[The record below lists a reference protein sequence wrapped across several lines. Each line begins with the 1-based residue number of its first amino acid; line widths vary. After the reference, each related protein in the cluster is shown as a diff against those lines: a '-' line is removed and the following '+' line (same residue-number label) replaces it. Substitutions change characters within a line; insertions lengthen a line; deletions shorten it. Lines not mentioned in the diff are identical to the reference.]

1 MIGIHSSVQPKPPFW
16 FRPDTQ
22 TETQYLAVTFG
33 QYRNLPKLYN
43 LELESVIFLH
53 ATQSWFRLPLPK
65 PGFGHTL
72 IHRYRISFGNK
83 FDKNKQDKKNK
94 TDK

>member
-1 MIGIHSSVQPKPPFW
+1 MNKNTIPFW
-16 FRPDTQ
+16 AQLSLNFTLKKNKNQGRNNGGKFRFRQ
-22 TETQYLAVTFG
+22 KKVTVT
-33 QYRNLPKLYN
+33 K
-43 LELESVIFLH
+43 
-53 ATQSWFRLPLPK
+53 TQSWFRLPLPK

>member
-22 TETQYLAVTFG
+22 TETQYLALTFG

-53 ATQSWFRLPLPK
+53 ALSITKIFIQYTTYKYHVNQLQ
-65 PGFGHTL
+65 
-72 IHRYRISFGNK
+72 IY
-83 FDKNKQDKKNK
+83 
-94 TDK
+94 